1 MLWERIRSFTSG
13 NQSPG
18 AISLR
23 IMLREDRTSH
33 RVGRIPGER
42 TRARNAKARAAPAPA
57 NADRSAAKWRPNAL
71 QRLVAAYLIIVTARL
86 DEIVPA
92 LYRLHV
98 IKLLVIVLVVMT
110 WMRPQQLLGRGS
122 LREWLP
128 KRALWFILISTCSVA
143 FSIYKSYSLTQVL
156 TVVIPASVG
165 AIYMWR
171 SVGRLKDLEYYLK
184 AFEIAGLLLVAIAL
198 MNYNTGRLDLGSG
211 DNLSYDTNDLA
222 YVLATILPLTIGLA
236 AIADEWPRRIMHAAA
251 AVVLI
256 VSVLLTQSRGGF
268 LAMLIV
274 PVQIIAVMTSP
285 RSRSKAGSP
294 SKGMSRS
301 KLLVVTALVGIG
313 ALVIW
318 NEIPGSAQSR
328 ILSVFSTTNDYNLDM
343 ADTTG
348 RLSIWDR
355 GIDAILDRPIGYGI
369 GTFSTVDGMR
379 GGRYK
384 AAHNSVLE
392 VAVELGVLGLL
403 LYLAMLRAAFQGLG
417 SRKAPQGTRA
427 PGQSKLIE
435 REIVRSLRFALLAN
449 VVAGF
454 FLTEAYSDVFWMLLG
469 TIAGAQSL
477 MANDGGA
484 APDAR
489 AVK

>member
-1 MLWERIRSFTSG
+1 M
-13 NQSPG
+13 
-18 AISLR
+18 
-23 IMLREDRTSH
+23 
-33 RVGRIPGER
+33 V
-42 TRARNAKARAAPAPA
+42 
-57 NADRSAAKWRPNAL
+57 
-71 QRLVAAYLIIVTARL
+71 IVTARL

-92 LYRLHV
+92 LYRLHI
-98 IKLLVIVLVVMT
+98 IKLVVVVLVVMT
-110 WMRPQQLLGRGS
+110 WLRPQQLVGRGS
-122 LREWLP
+122 LGERLP
-128 KRALWFILISTCSVA
+128 KRALWFVLISTCSVA

-165 AIYMWR
+165 AFYTWR
-171 SVGRLKDLEYYLK
+171 SVGRLKDVEYYLK
-184 AFEIAGLLLVAIAL
+184 AFEIAGVLLVAIAL
-198 MNYNTGRLDLGSG
+198 MNYNTGRLDLGSS
-211 DNLSYDTNDLA
+211 DYLSYDTNDLA

-236 AIADEWPRRIMHAAA
+236 AIADEWPRRFVHVAA
-251 AVVLI
+251 AVLMV

-274 PVQIIAVMTSP
+274 PVQIIAVMTSRRP
-285 RSRSKAGSP
+285 HRKAGSP
-294 SKGMSRS
+294 SKGISRS
-301 KLLVVTALVGIG
+301 KLIVVTALVGVG
-313 ALVIW
+313 ALGIW
-318 NEIPGSAQSR
+318 HEIPGSAQSR

-355 GIDAILDRPIGYGI
+355 GIGAILDRPIGYGI

-403 LYLAMLRAAFQGLG
+403 LYLAMLKAALQGLG
-417 SRKAPQGTRA
+417 PRKPAQAARA
-427 PGQSKLIE
+427 RGPSTIAE
-435 REIVRSLRFALLAN
+435 REIARSLRFALLTN

-477 MANDGGA
+477 MSGDRPA
-484 APDAR
+484 ASTRGP
-489 AVK
+489 